1 MPAKRIGTRSLAQLV
16 PRITQKALGRR
27 GAAVAGLIT
36 KWPDIVGPAIARASL
51 PRKLSFPKGERGG
64 GTLQIAVAGSLAT
77 ELQHLEPQVLER
89 INGFFG
95 YAAVKRLR
103 LIQDLTVGGERQRY
117 VEKGWPAGPVPA
129 KAATDLGATDL
140 GATDLGATGGRGTG
154 ASDAE
159 LHAALGRLGRTVREA
174 AREAAKTKK

>member
-1 MPAKRIGTRSLAQLV
+1 MARCRSPSPQ
-16 PRITQKALGRR
+16 P
-27 GAAVAGLIT
+27 
-36 KWPDIVGPAIARASL
+36 
-51 PRKLSFPKGERGG
+51 
-64 GTLQIAVAGSLAT
+64 AT

-117 VEKGWPAGPVPA
+117 VEKGRPAGPVPA
-129 KAATDLGATDL
+129 KAAADLGATDL

>member
-1 MPAKRIGTRSLAQLV
+1 MPTKRTGTRSLAQLV
-16 PRITQKALGRR
+16 PRITQKALGRK
-27 GAAVAGLIT
+27 GAGVAGLIT

-64 GTLQIAVAGSLAT
+64 GTLKIAVAGSLAT

-103 LIQDLTVGGERQRY
+103 LIQDMTVTTKRQGY
-117 VEKGWPAGPVPA
+117 AEKGRPAGPVPP
-129 KAATDLGATDL
+129 KAAAD
-140 GATDLGATGGRGTG
+140 
-154 ASDAE
+154 
-159 LHAALGRLGRTVREA
+159 
-174 AREAAKTKK
+174 